1 MKQQSDLLYLAVVEE
16 TGEIIKCSRDK
27 STVNQYISSCYR
39 LGQRGEIRNE
49 TITLQAIPCQDMQEV
64 QGRES
69 PETQRRI
76 LKREILKGLRKMFLM
91 TDTGLNLNEHQY
103 MYSMSA
109 GEFTNIIVNSTNKG
123 TFINISI
130 SRHEEDN
137 PEPARAKV
145 YAITGLIHG
154 MLLKCDYK
162 GKVNTVVEAPVFFSA
177 YSQQK
182 DPPENIRIIRSYN
195 DGKLV
200 NESIGWLNRDYNNNK
215 NT

>member
-1 MKQQSDLLYLAVVEE
+1 MKQKSDLLYLAVVEE

-49 TITLQAIPCQDMQEV
+49 TITLQAIPLQDMQEV

-69 PETQRRI
+69 PETKRRI

-91 TDTGLNLNEHQY
+91 TDTRLNLNEHQY
-103 MYSMSA
+103 MYSMSP
-109 GEFTNIIVNSTNKG
+109 GEFTNITVNSTDKG

-130 SRHEEDN
+130 TRNVEDD
-137 PEPARAKV
+137 PEYVRAKV

-154 MLLKCDYK
+154 MLLKCNYK
-162 GKVNTVVEAPVFFSA
+162 GKVSAIVEAPVFLTL
-177 YSQQK
+177 YSQQNEPQSEIVK
-182 DPPENIRIIRSYN
+182 IARTYN

-200 NESIGWLNRDYNNNK
+200 NEHIS
-215 NT
+215 